1 MSYCLK
7 WGSLERKSDI
17 EICIQAFFLECACGK
32 NNSEEVKESGL
43 GKERS

>member
-7 WGSLERKSDI
+7 QDSLERKSDI
-17 EICIQAFFLECACGK
+17 EICIKAIFLECALGK
-32 NNSEEVKESGL
+32 SNSEEVKDSRL